1 MATGFYYRTRIKI
14 PEPNSDIQRHSTTS
28 DNHVY
33 TYYIPFSVVS
43 PYALLTLIILLCAGG
58 WPWYGQRRVGEQR
71 HMMNTEGLLG
81 RLEQC
86 QTCAIIMK
94 YPLVAFVVHR
104 TRIHVHCTCIVYKTS
119 NSIETA
125 HNASHIQIPYSL
137 QHQHYCINMYTC

>member
-58 WPWYGQRRVGEQR
+58 WPWYGQRRVGE
-71 HMMNTEGLLG
+71 
-81 RLEQC
+81 
-86 QTCAIIMK
+86 
-94 YPLVAFVVHR
+94 
-104 TRIHVHCTCIVYKTS
+104 
-119 NSIETA
+119 
-125 HNASHIQIPYSL
+125 
-137 QHQHYCINMYTC
+137 